1 MPFTIDIESNQNKA
15 LSLDLE
21 YMSERY
27 LTETGLFSLP
37 SPSLWVLEQNLY
49 FLLKNSIRKPFESKY
64 EMRPDYL
71 SYDEY
76 GTTVLAPLLMYVNGV
91 FSVEDFSLNEVVI
104 PDFSFILEIVEDR
117 IISKDRPESEL
128 QTIAW

>member
-1 MPFTIDIESNQNKA
+1 MPFTIDTESNQNQA
-15 LSLDLE
+15 LSLDLD

-27 LTETGLFSLP
+27 LTETGLFSFP

-49 FLLKNSIRKPFESKY
+49 FLLRNSTKKTFESKY

-76 GTTVLAPLLMYVNGV
+76 GTVVLAPLLMYVNGI
-91 FSVEDFSLNEVVI
+91 FTIEDFTMNEVVI
-104 PDFSFILEIVEDR
+104 PSFSYILEIVEDR
-117 IISKDRPESEL
+117 FISKDKPESEL
-128 QTIAW
+128 EAVDW